1 MSTATETAV
10 PPRSNPPRERQ
21 ETGGRAAR
29 WWAGWRVSLRMAR
42 RDIGQHRWRSAVIAL
57 MVGLPVLVMVGG
69 LTFLATNEVSLK
81 ESVPGRLGSAQA
93 LLVSRSDQQVTNW
106 GTSSE
111 AVIPCSDSASIVV
124 ASPGWDPT
132 DASARCGGSEVAAPP
147 AEPVPGLGDRPTLEQ
162 VRTALAGLTGGRL
175 VPVSWVQR
183 EVLVGNRPAATTAL
197 QADMSDP
204 ATRGMATLVS
214 GRWPSAPGEFVV
226 TQVGLKLGLPASGQ
240 LTLAGLEER
249 SSTEQGTIVG
259 VADVAATTSGRVGL
273 ISAAPTAPATTNFL
287 LDRDTPVPADEVR
300 ALNAHGISVLSR
312 EVIEDPGSMP
322 APPGMASGPGTGGF
336 DSGQSLTATAFL
348 SLALLVVSCLL
359 AGPAFA
365 VIAQRQRRTLALAA
379 ANGATAAQVRRT
391 LLAQALLLGV
401 LATLAGML
409 VGLVVGA
416 AMVPIALR
424 LGWIDQVGPYQVPV
438 TEVGVVVGAAVFAA
452 VVSALVPARGLTRL
466 DVVTALRS
474 DVVSPRP
481 HRGLPALGIVLWVA
495 GAAALWALVSS
506 PSSALAESG
515 LWTLGVLASGVTVV
529 VGALLLTP
537 RLLSVLSRVAA
548 RAPLPVRLA
557 LRDAGRQRGRAIP
570 TIAAVMAGA
579 ILLAGFGIA
588 GASTDAFNRALYR
601 PTAPPGQALVPVDLP
616 RVQADQ
622 VGPAVTAALPGSR
635 VRPIYRFG
643 FPGQAPAP
651 GTPVPTVAIVAAGC
665 TPAQAVQAPD
675 WVGPATVPVDPCAA
689 PWTSS
694 QMSPS
699 RMVVADPADAA
710 ALYGLDAHAEQT
722 LAAGGAV
729 VSAARLAPG
738 GAMTVATGSTRWGDD
753 PTPTWLPG
761 GGTTQVPAVVA
772 PLGFGV
778 EAWPDLLV
786 SPGFVQRFGGVP
798 QASWVYVQ
806 GPDGPITA
814 EQADTIAA
822 AVGLSV
828 FDTVQVERGY
838 SSPIRTILVVAFLV
852 VALLTLI
859 ATVTATALSMGE
871 ARRDLATFAAVG
883 APDRLRRRMAAA
895 QAGVLALV
903 GTVLG
908 LAVGAVPGVYA
919 ALLTTSNLPSDITI
933 ASVSRVVVPWWP
945 IVAALVLTPLLAAAL
960 AALFVRTRPD
970 LTRRPA

>member
-1 MSTATETAV
+1 
-10 PPRSNPPRERQ
+10 
-21 ETGGRAAR
+21 
-29 WWAGWRVSLRMAR
+29 
-42 RDIGQHRWRSAVIAL
+42 
-57 MVGLPVLVMVGG
+57 
-69 LTFLATNEVSLK
+69 
-81 ESVPGRLGSAQA
+81 
-93 LLVSRSDQQVTNW
+93 
-106 GTSSE
+106 
-111 AVIPCSDSASIVV
+111 
-124 ASPGWDPT
+124 
-132 DASARCGGSEVAAPP
+132 
-147 AEPVPGLGDRPTLEQ
+147 
-162 VRTALAGLTGGRL
+162 
-175 VPVSWVQR
+175 
-183 EVLVGNRPAATTAL
+183 
-197 QADMSDP
+197 
-204 ATRGMATLVS
+204 
-214 GRWPSAPGEFVV
+214 
-226 TQVGLKLGLPASGQ
+226 
-240 LTLAGLEER
+240 
-249 SSTEQGTIVG
+249 
-259 VADVAATTSGRVGL
+259 
-273 ISAAPTAPATTNFL
+273 
-287 LDRDTPVPADEVR
+287 
-300 ALNAHGISVLSR
+300 
-312 EVIEDPGSMP
+312 
-322 APPGMASGPGTGGF
+322 
-336 DSGQSLTATAFL
+336 
-348 SLALLVVSCLL
+348 
-359 AGPAFA
+359 
-365 VIAQRQRRTLALAA
+365 
-379 ANGATAAQVRRT
+379 
-391 LLAQALLLGV
+391 
-401 LATLAGML
+401 
-409 VGLVVGA
+409 
-416 AMVPIALR
+416 
-424 LGWIDQVGPYQVPV
+424 
-438 TEVGVVVGAAVFAA
+438 
-452 VVSALVPARGLTRL
+452 
-466 DVVTALRS
+466 
-474 DVVSPRP
+474 
-481 HRGLPALGIVLWVA
+481 
-495 GAAALWALVSS
+495 
-506 PSSALAESG
+506 
-515 LWTLGVLASGVTVV
+515 
-529 VGALLLTP
+529 
-537 RLLSVLSRVAA
+537 
-548 RAPLPVRLA
+548 
-557 LRDAGRQRGRAIP
+557 
-570 TIAAVMAGA
+570 
-579 ILLAGFGIA
+579 
-588 GASTDAFNRALYR
+588 
-601 PTAPPGQALVPVDLP
+601 
-616 RVQADQ
+616 
-622 VGPAVTAALPGSR
+622 
-635 VRPIYRFG
+635 
-643 FPGQAPAP
+643 
-651 GTPVPTVAIVAAGC
+651 
-665 TPAQAVQAPD
+665 
-675 WVGPATVPVDPCAA
+675 
-689 PWTSS
+689 
-694 QMSPS
+694 MSPS

>member
-1 MSTATETAV
+1 MSTATAA
-10 PPRSNPPRERQ
+10 PPRSDPPRERD
-21 ETGGRAAR
+21 ETGGPAAR

-42 RDIGQHRWRSAVIAL
+42 RDIGAHRWRSALIAL
-57 MVGLPVLVMVGG
+57 MVGLPVLVMVAG

-93 LLVSRSDQQVTNW
+93 LLVSRSDVQVTNW

-111 AVIPCSDSASIVV
+111 AVVPCSDDASILV
-124 ASPGWDPT
+124 ASPGWEPT
-132 DASARCGGSEVAAPP
+132 DAPARCGASDVAAAP
-147 AEPVPGLGDRPTLEQ
+147 AEPVPGLSDRPTLEQ
-162 VRTALAGLTGGRL
+162 ARTALAGLTGGRV

-226 TQVGLKLGLPASGQ
+226 TQVGARLGLPTSGQ
-240 LTLAGLEER
+240 VTLAGIDAEPA
-249 SSTEQGTIVG
+249 TVPGTIVG
-259 VADVAATTSGRVGL
+259 VADAAPLSSDRVGL
-273 ISAAPTAPATTNFL
+273 ISVAPTALETTNFL

-300 ALNAHGISVLSR
+300 ALNAHGLSVLSR
-312 EVIEDPGSMP
+312 EVIENPGSLP
-322 APPGMASGPGTGGF
+322 APPGMASGLGTGGF
-336 DSGQSLTATAFL
+336 DSGQSLTTTAML

-409 VGLVVGA
+409 LGLVVGA

-424 LGWIDQVGPYQVPV
+424 LRWIDQVGPVEAPA
-438 TEVGVVVGAAVFAA
+438 TEVGVVVGAAVLAA
-452 VVSALVPARGLTRL
+452 VVSALIPARGLTRL
-466 DVVTALRS
+466 DVTTALRS

-481 HRGLPALGIVLWVA
+481 HRGLPVLGLVLWVA

-506 PSSALAESG
+506 PSTALAQSG
-515 LWTLGVLASGVTVV
+515 LWTLGVLASGATVV

-537 RLLSVLSRVAA
+537 RLLTLLSRLGA

-588 GASTDAFNRALYR
+588 ATSTDAFNRALYR

-616 RVQADQ
+616 RVQADR
-622 VGPAVTAALPGSR
+622 VAPAVTAALPGSR

-643 FPGQAPAP
+643 FSGQAPAP
-651 GTPVPTVAIVAAGC
+651 GTPVSTVAVVPSGC
-665 TPAQAVQAPD
+665 TPAQVVQTPG
-675 WVGPATVPVDPCAA
+675 WVGPATAPVDPCAA
-689 PWTSS
+689 PWASAQT
-694 QMSPS
+694 SPS

-729 VSAARLAPG
+729 VSDARFAPG
-738 GAMTVATGSTRWGDD
+738 GAMTVATGSSRWGDD
-753 PTPTWLPG
+753 PTPTWLGG

-778 EAWPDLLV
+778 EAWPDVLV

-798 QASWVYVQ
+798 QASWAYVQ
-806 GPDGPITA
+806 GPDGPITQ
-814 EQADTIAA
+814 EQADAVAA

-828 FDTVQVERGY
+828 FDSVQVERGY
-838 SSPIRTILVVAFLV
+838 SSPIRTLLVVAFLV

-859 ATVTATALSMGE
+859 ATITATALSMGE

-933 ASVSRVVVPWWP
+933 ESASRVVVPWWP
-945 IVAALVLTPLLAAAL
+945 ILAALVLTPLLAAAL
-960 AALFVRTRPD
+960 AALFVRPRPD